1 MKNIA
6 VKVINIYK
14 SNSVGFWL
22 GSPFV
27 LYSNCKYHP
36 TCSEYTVQAIEKHG
50 LLKGFVMGIWRILRC
65 NPFSKGGV
73 DPVVDFS
80 NIRQRR
86 IKAEGN
92 RKIHYGVD
100 LP

>member
-6 VKVINIYK
+6 IKIIGIYK
-14 SNSVGFWL
+14 SSSVGFWL
-22 GSPFV
+22 GSPFMF
-27 LYSNCKYHP
+27 YSNCKYHP

-50 LLKGFVMGIWRILRC
+50 LWRGLIMGTWRILRC

-80 NIRQRR
+80 NTRQGRA
-86 IKAEGN
+86 KAEGN
-92 RKIHYGVD
+92 RKIHYGID